1 MPTSIRLAPETEQR
15 LNYLASHTGRT
26 KAYYL
31 REMIEQGL
39 EQIEDYYLAAD
50 VLERVRNG
58 QEQVHSAAD
67 VRRDLGL
74 DD

>member
-1 MPTSIRLAPETEQR
+1 MATSIRLAQETERR
-15 LNYLASHTGRT
+15 LDFLASSTGRT

-31 REMIEQGL
+31 REIIEQGI
-39 EQIEDYYLAAD
+39 EDMEDYYLGAN
-50 VLERVRNG
+50 VLERVRKG
-58 QEQVHSAAD
+58 EEQVHSAAD